1 MSKSEKTKL
10 TSKCQVTVPKAVR
23 ERMGLKS
30 GDEIEFVEKNGT
42 MTVRRVFNPEGLL
55 KYRGYLKHLAGRS
68 TDEMLEEMRGQ

>member
-10 TSKCQVTVPKAVR
+10 TSKCQVAVPKAVR

-30 GDEIEFVEKNGT
+30 GDEIELVEKNGT

-55 KYRGYLKHLAGRS
+55 TYRGYLKHLAGRS